1 MAPAVPWKGVCK
13 CVCVCVGGVYS
24 LCSWRWIRF
33 LVTARVHVSISLCV
47 VFPCSRVCCV
57 GVLCIVEGK
66 IYTRSLQTLN
76 KQFDITYENKW
87 TVNMAHWQYIV
98 QQYKHLCY
106 PASSCN
112 LNNTFPST
120 HSQPDDYHQL
130 LLTACQFKMANNG
143 LCLLCRIGYPFF
155 LSFLPWCHGY
165 QGLNFRVRRSTPL
178 YLRTVNIHHAL
189 QPWRNPFSTHRG
201 CSLLNSP

>member
-1 MAPAVPWKGVCK
+1 MKIHIIWLVVWFCYSVTNPRRMSMSKNCVNGVNFRQSK
-13 CVCVCVGGVYS
+13 DLYM
-24 LCSWRWIRF
+24 L
-33 LVTARVHVSISLCV
+33 
-47 VFPCSRVCCV
+47 
-57 GVLCIVEGK
+57 
-66 IYTRSLQTLN
+66 LN
-76 KQFDITYENKW
+76 SCL